1 MNSGCFCCKLL
12 TLFEQ
17 PFCATG
23 SPMTDFTLFT
33 RYIARESDYI
43 IIIII
48 IIQNPSI
55 KSIFRK
61 IGANLNEPLNIFGL
75 CIQSNC
81 MLSCHVRVSE

>member
-33 RYIARESDYI
+33 RYIARESKTILLLLLLLLLLY
-43 IIIII
+43 
-48 IIQNPSI
+48 
-55 KSIFRK
+55 K
-61 IGANLNEPLNIFGL
+61 ILVSNLF
-75 CIQSNC
+75 
-81 MLSCHVRVSE
+81 SERSEQI

>member
-33 RYIARESDYI
+33 RYIARESKTILLLLLLLLY
-43 IIIII
+43 
-48 IIQNPSI
+48 
-55 KSIFRK
+55 K
-61 IGANLNEPLNIFGL
+61 ILVSNLF
-75 CIQSNC
+75 
-81 MLSCHVRVSE
+81 SERSEQI

>member
-33 RYIARESDYI
+33 HYIARESKTILLLLLLLLLY
-43 IIIII
+43 
-48 IIQNPSI
+48 
-55 KSIFRK
+55 K
-61 IGANLNEPLNIFGL
+61 ILVSNLF
-75 CIQSNC
+75 
-81 MLSCHVRVSE
+81 SERSEQI